1 MKHVLILIFPLHK
14 IGSLQALSTP
24 QVPLCQTTYPMKRI
38 YDLTFKERNGILH
51 LCKKAILSQIAYLPS
66 GFRLAKD
73 KIMQKQAKRAK
84 MRQHVGFLG
93 TSLIN
98 SCNI

>member
-24 QVPLCQTTYPMKRI
+24 QVAFCQLTTYPMKRI

-51 LCKKAILSQIAYLPS
+51 ICKRVILSQNAYLPT
-66 GFRLAKD
+66 GFRRAKD
-73 KIMQKQAKRAK
+73 KIMHKQAQRAK
-84 MRQHVGFLG
+84 MR
-93 TSLIN
+93 
-98 SCNI
+98 

>member
-1 MKHVLILIFPLHK
+1 MLILIFPLHK

-24 QVPLCQTTYPMKRI
+24 QVALCQLTTYPMERI

-51 LCKKAILSQIAYLPS
+51 LCKKAILSQIAYLPT

-73 KIMQKQAKRAK
+73 KIMQKQA
-84 MRQHVGFLG
+84 
-93 TSLIN
+93 
-98 SCNI
+98 